1 MSATWSIG
9 SCTIAQC
16 WLLENFRRLTQ
27 CTVLEMQCRKVGP
40 CTTLSHRLSTGY
52 KNLELE
58 PWPMLLKGRPLHNPS
73 NLWLQWAHGNIFHSH
88 VDSEGILIYRKKAL
102 EFHRPKLL
110 IWASEKPFAAA
121 HEAAP
126 ILKLWDLYLETSRL
140 QKLRAAVS
148 ADVKNEREI
157 GEASGQ
163 QKRGPGKLSR
173 RFKYASSNEAGQTGC
188 SL

>member
-1 MSATWSIG
+1 
-9 SCTIAQC
+9 
-16 WLLENFRRLTQ
+16 
-27 CTVLEMQCRKVGP
+27 MQCRKGGP
-40 CTTLSHRLSTGY
+40 CTTLSHHLRTGY

-163 QKRGPGKLSR
+163 QKSGPGKLPR
-173 RFKYASSNEAGQTGC
+173 RFKYASSNETGQTGC